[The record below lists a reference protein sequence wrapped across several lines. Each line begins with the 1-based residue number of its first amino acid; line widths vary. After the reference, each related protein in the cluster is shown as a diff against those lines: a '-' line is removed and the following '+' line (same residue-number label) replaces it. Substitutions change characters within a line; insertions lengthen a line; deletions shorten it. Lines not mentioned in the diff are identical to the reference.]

1 MLSNVILFTGEERF
15 LLDKELLRRKEGFA
29 QKFGSEAIFSF
40 DFENLDVAMI
50 KQAIYGGGLFVTK
63 KMIVIS

>member
-40 DFENLDVAMI
+40 DFENLDVGMI
-50 KQAIYGGGLFVTK
+50 KQAVYGGGLFVTK

>member
-1 MLSNVILFTGEERF
+1 MLSNIILFTGEERF

-40 DFENLDVAMI
+40 DLENLDVGMI
-50 KQAIYGGGLFVTK
+50 KQAVYG
-63 KMIVIS
+63 